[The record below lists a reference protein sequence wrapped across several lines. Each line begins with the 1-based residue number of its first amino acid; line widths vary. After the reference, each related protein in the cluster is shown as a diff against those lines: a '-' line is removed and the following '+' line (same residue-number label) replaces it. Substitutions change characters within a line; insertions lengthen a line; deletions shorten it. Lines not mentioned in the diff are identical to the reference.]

1 MTLLKFSSQAKCL
14 LRDIFLCAAFHLVSP
29 NTVCSDSR
37 TITFVLAEREYGT
50 NKSVPE
56 FFESELKPLGFRGT
70 FVNASPEGNSRNDL
84 VGLERALGKSDLL
97 FVSVRRRAPKTSQM
111 QSLRKWIK
119 SGKPVI
125 GIRTSSHAFHLRGK
139 PAPAGHELWEEWDSE
154 VFGGSYSGHHGN
166 QFKTWYR
173 LAPDATHHP
182 ITTGLTPFDEMVSGG
197 SLYKVLPLSEST
209 RVLALGRAESIKQLE
224 PVAWTNR
231 PKTGNRVFYTSLGHV
246 ADFKSKNFRLILLNA
261 VHWALKLKPPGKLQ

>member
-1 MTLLKFSSQAKCL
+1 MGFFLYAGLYLIFAQTVFSEAK
-14 LRDIFLCAAFHLVSP
+14 
-29 NTVCSDSR
+29 
-37 TITFVLAEREYGT
+37 TIAFVLAEREYGT
-50 NKSVPE
+50 NKTVPQ
-56 FFESELKPLGFRGT
+56 FFESELKLLGFRAT
-70 FVNASPEGNSRNDL
+70 FVSAPPEGSSRNDL
-84 VGLERALGKSDLL
+84 VGLEKALGKSDLL
-97 FVSVRRRAPKTSQM
+97 FLSVRRRAPKASQM
-111 QSLRKWIK
+111 ESLRKWIK

-209 RVLALGRAESIKQLE
+209 RALALGRAESIKQLE
-224 PVAWTNR
+224 PVAWTNK

-261 VHWALKLKPPGKLQ
+261 IHWALKLKPPGKLQ